1 MTLQAERALTTPPL
15 SRPEGGRLELSGVS
29 KTWDRRRPPV
39 LDDVDLT
46 VEPGTLVSLIGGNG
60 AGKTTL
66 LRIAAG
72 LIGADAGTVRL
83 DGLEPFQQ
91 RRQFQ
96 RKLGFLSAGQ
106 SGLYARLP
114 VEAHL
119 EYWARIA
126 LLPRHDRPRV
136 ISQAVREFQLGDL
149 IGRRVDRLSMGQRQR
164 VRLAMAFL
172 HEPRL
177 VLLDEPQ
184 NSLDNDGIALLND
197 VIAGFTRERGT
208 VICCSP
214 GGDRIEGAGET
225 LELRNGKLHGR

>member
-1 MTLQAERALTTPPL
+1 MTVQATRAPTTTRL
-15 SRPEGGRLELSGVS
+15 SRPEDGRLVLSSVS
-29 KTWDRRRPPV
+29 KTWDRRRAPV
-39 LDDVDLT
+39 LDAVDLT
-46 VEPGTLVSLIGGNG
+46 VEPGTLLSLIGGNG

-72 LIGADAGTVRL
+72 LIGADSGTVLL

-96 RKLGFLSAGQ
+96 CRLGFLSAGQ

-126 LLPRHDRPRV
+126 LLPRRDRPRV
-136 ISQAVREFQLGDL
+136 IAQAIREFQLSEL
-149 IGRRVDRLSMGQRQR
+149 VGRRVDRLSMGQRQR

-184 NSLDNDGIALLND
+184 NSLDEEGIGLLNG
-197 VIAGFTRERGT
+197 VIARFTRERGS

-214 GGDRIEGAGET
+214 GGERIEGAEET
-225 LELRNGKLHGR
+225 LELRDGRLHRR